1 MVSAAATLLIHAL
14 VALSLELS
22 GSAYFSGDPSGLQ
35 YVWAWMGMWLAGLAG
50 VCLWGFRAR
59 VIQVRSMGCL
69 IAVVAA
75 LGAMPFVSGR
85 YGGTVES
92 GGKVLTVIA
101 AVTQFGVLIGHLRDW
116 LGVVRR

>member
-59 VIQVRSMGCL
+59 VIQARSMGCL
-69 IAVVAA
+69 IAVSPHSERCRLFRDDTAARSSPVA
-75 LGAMPFVSGR
+75 
-85 YGGTVES
+85 
-92 GGKVLTVIA
+92 KC
-101 AVTQFGVLIGHLRDW
+101 
-116 LGVVRR
+116 